1 MSLWLS
7 GIGVS
12 RGIAIGRVQV
22 VRGAQSAIVEYAIEA
37 LAIEAEIGRFRAAVA
52 AARAE
57 LETIRARVP
66 VGTPSEISA
75 FIDTHLL
82 MIEDRAIVEATVGHI
97 RALQCNAEAALRR
110 AHGALAATFDQI
122 EDPYLRLRRD
132 DVDQVCERLMRGLQH
147 GMAAEQGAPG
157 VVPGAV
163 LEPFVAVAADLS
175 PADII
180 LLSQQGLAAIVTES
194 GGPLSHGAILARSLG
209 VPALAGVKDAS
220 RLFREGDMAVVDG
233 ATGFA
238 LIEPN
243 THALAVFA
251 EVQARE
257 RHEQEHLILI
267 RDQPAR
273 TRDGVPI
280 RLLANIDL
288 PEDIGHA
295 LAQRADGVGL
305 YRTEFLYMNRPDLP
319 SEDEQFEAYCR
330 VLKTMDGPVTVRTA
344 DIGSDKLAA
353 WQRGLAPPANPALG
367 LRAIRLSLRDI
378 PMFRTQIRALL
389 RASVHGQLRIMLPMV
404 TTLTEV
410 RRARTLMQQCVGEL
424 IAEGQPVSARVA
436 LGAMIE
442 VPAAAVIAEKLASV
456 CDFFSIGTND
466 LIQYTL
472 AIDRVDE
479 QVNYL
484 YDPLHPAVLAL
495 IAMTIHAARISGI
508 PVSLCGEMAG
518 DPRYADVL
526 LGLGLREFSMHPA
539 HLLEVKRA
547 ILSCGLSQAEHHA
560 AGLVGLGH

>member
-22 VRGAQSAIVEYAIEA
+22 VRGAQSAILEYAIEA
-37 LAIEAEIGRFRAAVA
+37 LAIEAEIERFRAAVA

-57 LETIRARVP
+57 LESIRARVP

-97 RALQCNAEAALRR
+97 RSLQCNAESALRR

-122 EDPYLRLRRD
+122 EDPYLRSRRD
-132 DVDQVCERLMRGLQH
+132 DVDQVCERLMRGLQQCVA
-147 GMAAEQGAPG
+147 MEPGAS
-157 VVPGAV
+157 GAV
-163 LEPFVAVAADLS
+163 LEPFVAVAVDLS
-175 PADII
+175 PADLI
-180 LLSQQGLAAIVTES
+180 LLAQQGLAAIVTES
-194 GGPLSHGAILARSLG
+194 GGPLSHSAILARSLG

-233 ATGFA
+233 AAGFA

-243 THALAVFA
+243 THALGVFA
-251 EVQARE
+251 EAQARE

-288 PEDIGHA
+288 PEDIAQA

-319 SEDEQFEAYCR
+319 SEDEQYEAYCR
-330 VLKTMDGPVTVRTA
+330 VLKAMDGPVTVRTA
-344 DIGSDKLAA
+344 DIGSDKLVA

-378 PMFRTQIRALL
+378 PMFRTQLRALL

-410 RRARTLMQQCVGEL
+410 HRARALMQQCLQEL
-424 IAEGQPVSARVA
+424 SAEGHAIRSRVA

-495 IAMTIHAARISGI
+495 IAMTIHAARVSGI

-526 LGLGLREFSMHPA
+526 MGLGLREFSMHPA

-547 ILSCGLSQAEHHA
+547 VLSCGLSQAEHHA
-560 AGLVGLGH
+560 AGLVGAGH